1 MSPTGPTIHSP
12 DSLLVVRLGAMGDV
26 IHTLAAVCSIR
37 AAFPEMRI
45 GWVIENRWRELL
57 CVSDTPLSGPRSPQR
72 PIVDIVHV
80 VDTKRWRKSLLS
92 RETKR
97 QALDALRE
105 VREQHYEVATDFQ
118 GAMKSAVVARM
129 AKAKAIFGFQKPRES
144 PARAFYHHRVEAQG
158 AHVVE
163 HTSPSPKQS

>member
-57 CVSDTPLSGPRSPQR
+57 CASDTPLSGPRSPQR

-92 RETKR
+92 RRDQTAGPR
-97 QALDALRE
+97 RLCGRFASS
-105 VREQHYEVATDFQ
+105 T
-118 GAMKSAVVARM
+118 MKLQLIF
-129 AKAKAIFGFQKPRES
+129 KAP
-144 PARAFYHHRVEAQG
+144 
-158 AHVVE
+158 
-163 HTSPSPKQS
+163 